1 MILIIAT
8 GVCILLSHLVEDSNS
23 AVTMIF
29 VLAIGLISRVTAGFF
44 FGVAA
49 SFLGVLI
56 VNYIFTFPYFAF
68 NWTLSGYPLTFI
80 VMLLVS
86 LMISTLTAQL
96 KKQEHIRR
104 EAEKE
109 RTRADLLRAISH
121 DIRTPL
127 TTIVGASSILLQQN
141 VTPQEQ
147 RELVQDIYD
156 DAVDLIRL
164 VENILSVTRFHNA
177 GAAIKK
183 SDEVAEDILGAAI
196 AKFKRSYPQIQLTV
210 MAPDDLI
217 IVPMD
222 AVLIEQV
229 LLNFLENAVIHGK
242 TTAQIQLRLS
252 VVDGSAVFEVRDDG
266 VGIDTDRLK
275 TIFEG
280 KLETPAAQPVD
291 AKRNMGIGLSVC
303 SSIIQAHGGTI
314 GARNHP
320 DGGAVFAFTLPT
332 GEDETWKSKIES

>member
-1 MILIIAT
+1 MRCPYCGADESKVIDSRPT
-8 GVCILLSHLVEDSNS
+8 ED
-23 AVTMIF
+23 
-29 VLAIGLISRVTAGFF
+29 GE
-44 FGVAA
+44 
-49 SFLGVLI
+49 
-56 VNYIFTFPYFAF
+56 
-68 NWTLSGYPLTFI
+68 
-80 VMLLVS
+80 
-86 LMISTLTAQL
+86 
-96 KKQEHIRR
+96 KIRR
-104 EAEKE
+104 RRECLSCKKRFTTYEIVETVPLMVIKKDRSRE
-109 RTRADLLRAISH
+109 VFDRQKLLNGMLRACEKRPVSY
-121 DIRTPL
+121 
-127 TTIVGASSILLQQN
+127 
-141 VTPQEQ
+141 EQ
-147 RELVQDIYD
+147 L
-156 DAVDLIRL
+156 DA
-164 VENILSVTRFHNA
+164 
-177 GAAIKK
+177 
-183 SDEVAEDILGAAI
+183 
-196 AKFKRSYPQIQLTV
+196 
-210 MAPDDLI
+210 
-217 IVPMD
+217 
-222 AVLIEQV
+222 AVSRIEQV